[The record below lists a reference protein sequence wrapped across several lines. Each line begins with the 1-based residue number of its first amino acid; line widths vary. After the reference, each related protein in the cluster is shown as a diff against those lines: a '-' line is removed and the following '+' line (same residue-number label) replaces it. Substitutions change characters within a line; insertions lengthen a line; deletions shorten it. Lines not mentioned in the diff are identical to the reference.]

1 MSECIYAVLP
11 YDSGFKFDPEDIDQ
25 CVWDY
30 DVCELAGIESELSY
44 SDLTHGI
51 IMFQDFFIINS
62 KRLHDDVLRCPN

>member
-30 DVCELAGIESELSY
+30 DVCELGAPDKPCGENVRM
-44 SDLTHGI
+44 LT
-51 IMFQDFFIINS
+51 
-62 KRLHDDVLRCPN
+62 